1 MQRCIRCQTCIKCT
15 CALGNVVSV
24 LFYIVTV
31 IILCCLGFCFFKEL
45 LRSMKSKAKEYR
57 KSASLSCSLQGL
69 GMCFCI
75 PSLTWRERCRLLVD
89 TQFTPYVF
97 GLDAVRKRDKFL
109 GARAEAVVL
118 SESTVIAP
126 GRTRFSSFLE
136 VFKKG

>member
-1 MQRCIRCQTCIKCT
+1 
-15 CALGNVVSV
+15 
-24 LFYIVTV
+24 
-31 IILCCLGFCFFKEL
+31 
-45 LRSMKSKAKEYR
+45 
-57 KSASLSCSLQGL
+57 
-69 GMCFCI
+69 MCFCI
-75 PSLTWRERCRLLVD
+75 PSLTWRERCRLLVN